1 MKQKKKR
8 VLFCIL
14 CFLSFIITANAEC
27 DYETQVRLNTEASNV
42 KINYEIKRE
51 IINMN
56 TGEVAPEATD
66 EDVDFESEYAY
77 QDNIYISLLNLT
89 ENIYVEL
96 IGNNGDVRTI
106 YYSDTE
112 NGSLDL
118 NGGTGEE
125 IVTYTVNIKSNN
137 SNCSGSLLKT
147 FEFITPKKNP
157 FSALLACKGV
167 NEYYC
172 EPYVTYDINM
182 TEGEVIDRAMAAKE
196 EEQTKQEEEKNKNWW
211 TEWLEKNPWF
221 IPTVIGVI
229 VLAGVTTTVIIIK
242 KRRSKVL

>member
-1 MKQKKKR
+1 MNDQVGERMKQKKKR

-147 FEFITPKKNP
+147 LEFITTKK
-157 FSALLACKGV
+157 
-167 NEYYC
+167 
-172 EPYVTYDINM
+172 
-182 TEGEVIDRAMAAKE
+182 
-196 EEQTKQEEEKNKNWW
+196 
-211 TEWLEKNPWF
+211 
-221 IPTVIGVI
+221 
-229 VLAGVTTTVIIIK
+229 
-242 KRRSKVL
+242 